1 MSDESISSSLE
12 ASADEAP
19 TPKVRR
25 ISNKNP
31 KKAAKVAK
39 VPKEKKPVEQ
49 EVPTEEFDSTPPAG
63 DDASEENQGEAP
75 GEAKRKN
82 RRRRGKGKSSQK
94 DEDSN
99 SDTTP
104 TSEETINLGE
114 IDTQE
119 EVQHHNQSAQQAR
132 ESNPRQDHNHGGQ
145 GGRRDQQNQRPPQ
158 KQRSRPDPDKISKNA
173 WKIFLAEVS
182 EEGVALIGDN
192 DARELSRRCFR
203 LAEIFLEEEG
213 RRN

>member
-1 MSDESISSSLE
+1 MSDESTSSAE
-12 ASADEAP
+12 QASAEAEP
-19 TPKVRR
+19 TLKIRR

-39 VPKEKKPVEQ
+39 EKMPTKH
-49 EVPTEEFDSTPPAG
+49 EVPIEEFDSTPPAG
-63 DDASEENQGEAP
+63 DDARGENSEMS

-82 RRRRGKGKSSQK
+82 RRRRGKGKSSLK
-94 DEDSN
+94 EGES
-99 SDTTP
+99 SAETTP
-104 TSEETINLGE
+104 VSEETINLG
-114 IDTQE
+114 D
-119 EVQHHNQSAQQAR
+119 VDSS
-132 ESNPRQDHNHGGQ
+132 ESSLHSRDSPHRQDNQ
-145 GGRRDQQNQRPPQ
+145 AGRKEPQNQRPPQ
-158 KQRSRPDPDKISKNA
+158 KQRNRPDQDKIAKNA

-192 DARELSRRCFR
+192 DARELARRCFR